1 MPTSWGGK
9 LRLRSWNLETGRPG
23 PGQTHGARPT
33 FEQGSE
39 DHRDGL
45 RSLPAPPW
53 PPWQHGPCRARSR
66 QRPHSGQ
73 WPPSR
78 KRTFTFEFTQ
88 ASSKCPVYYL
98 SWALRPPLHSQRS
111 QSQAQTEEESKIL
124 PAKPIFHM
132 PSSPGELPSLGTQVR
147 PRFPVTCGWAL
158 FSQANQDQFAKL
170 LASGLLGDWRGQPG
184 SALGDRPTWTHLRT
198 IRTPARHAMLFTPL
212 PSKLPLSSPLT
223 GLLNCLKDFTAN

>member
-1 MPTSWGGK
+1 MPDPHLNRA
-9 LRLRSWNLETGRPG
+9 LRTTGTDSGPYLLHPG
-23 PGQTHGARPT
+23 PAGSTDPAVAR
-33 FEQGSE
+33 
-39 DHRDGL
+39 R
-45 RSLPAPPW
+45 
-53 PPWQHGPCRARSR
+53 R
-66 QRPHSGQ
+66 QRPHGGQ
-73 WPPSR
+73 RPPSR
-78 KRTFTFEFTQ
+78 KRAFTFEFTQ

-98 SWALRPPLHSQRS
+98 SWAPRPPLHSQRS
-111 QSQAQTEEESKIL
+111 QSRAQTQEKSKTL

-147 PRFPVTCGWAL
+147 PRFPVTSGWAL

-170 LASGLLGDWRGQPG
+170 LASGLLGHWRGQPG
-184 SALGDRPTWTHLRT
+184 SALGDRPTWTHLCT